1 MVELTNLSGKT
12 TLELNRGEFISLF
25 CPICKDRSTCLKLE
39 ENVGSCK
46 VLVDSGLWWRWLEI

>member
-1 MVELTNLSGKT
+1 MVKLNKLSGKT

-25 CPICKDRSTCLKLE
+25 CPICKDRGTCLKLE